1 MQTRRHDH
9 ADRLYARAR
18 QVIAGGVSS
27 DARRADRPLF
37 VDHARGAELWD
48 VDGNRYLDYV
58 LGQGPNL
65 LGHAAPLVADAV
77 SDQVRRGVAYAAQ
90 HELEAQVAERLCS
103 MVPAAELVRFNTVGS
118 EAVHGA
124 IRLARGHT
132 GRPKIVKF
140 EGNYHG
146 WLDPVLYSVH
156 PDLALAGDAR
166 HPTAVGGTAGQPRHD
181 ADDLIVLPYNDLSAV
196 VEVFAHSGDEI
207 AAVILE
213 PLLCNTGC
221 ITPAHGYLEGLREL
235 TRQHGSLLIFDEIIT
250 GFRVAPGGAGE
261 LLGVV
266 PDLAAFGKAMAGG
279 MQVSALVGSA
289 EVMGTIADGKV
300 AHAGTFNSHPVGMAA
315 ADAVL
320 RHLDEHRDDVYPPLT
335 AAGQRLMAG
344 LRGSSCK
351 ARGAAARGRARS
363 GVPDVHHGPGRRHR
377 LPHVRC
383 LRPGRDGSLPRGA
396 VRCRHQH
403 RPAGVVVPVHRAH
416 RGPGRR
422 NYRGSGVS
430 AFFSLESG
438 SNGLRSW
445 LQVTPSAGAF
455 SWVR

>member
-1 MQTRRHDH
+1 MEKPVQTRRHDH

-37 VDHARGAELWD
+37 VDHASGAELWD

-103 MVPAAELVRFNTVGS
+103 MVPAAELVRFNSVGS

-181 ADDLIVLPYNDLSAV
+181 ADDLIVLPYNDLQAV
-196 VEVFAHSGDEI
+196 EEIMADDI

-221 ITPAHGYLEGLREL
+221 ITPAPGYLEGLREL
-235 TRQHGSLLIFDEIIT
+235 TQQHGSLLIFDEIIT

-320 RHLDEHRDDVYPPLT
+320 RHLDEHRADVYPALN
-335 AAGQRLMAG
+335 AAGKRLMDGLRAAAAKHGVPLLVDGPGPVFQTYITDQDAVTDYRTFAACDRAAMARFHAG
-344 LRGSSCK
+344 LF
-351 ARGAAARGRARS
+351 AAGTS
-363 GVPDVHHGPGRRHR
+363 IV
-377 LPHVRC
+377 
-383 LRPGRDGSLPRGA
+383 PRGLWFLSTEHTEDQIDETIA
-396 VRCRHQH
+396 V
-403 RPAGVVVPVHRAH
+403 AESVL
-416 RGPGRR
+416 
-422 NYRGSGVS
+422 S
-430 AFFSLESG
+430 SL
-438 SNGLRSW
+438 
-445 LQVTPSAGAF
+445 
-455 SWVR
+455 

>member
-1 MQTRRHDH
+1 VQTPQ
-9 ADRLYARAR
+9 ADRLYARAK

-27 DARRADRPLF
+27 DARRAERPLF
-37 VDHARGAELWD
+37 VDHANGAELWD
-48 VDGNRYLDYV
+48 VDGNRYVDYV

-77 SDQVRRGVAYAAQ
+77 SAQVRRGVAYSAQ
-90 HELEAQVAERLCS
+90 HELEAQVAERLCN

-181 ADDLIVLPYNDLSAV
+181 ADDLIVLPYNDLPAV
-196 VEVFAHSGDEI
+196 AAVLQECGDDI

-221 ITPAHGYLEGLREL
+221 ITPQPGYLEGLREL
-235 TRQHGSLLIFDEIIT
+235 TRQHGSLLIFDEIIS

-261 LLGVV
+261 LLSVV
-266 PDLAAFGKAMAGG
+266 PDLATFGKAMAGG
-279 MQVSALVGSA
+279 MQVSALAGSRA
-289 EVMGTIADGKV
+289 VMSAIADGKV
-300 AHAGTFNSHPVGMAA
+300 AHAGTFNSHPVAMAA

-320 RHLDEHRDDVYPPLT
+320 THLDEQRDAVYPPLNDT
-335 AAGQRLMAG
+335 GLRLMAG
-344 LRGSSCK
+344 LRT
-351 ARGAAARGRARS
+351 AAERH
-363 GVPDVHHGPGRRHR
+363 GVPLLVDGPGPVFQTYITDQAEVTDYRSFAACDRAAMARFHAG
-377 LPHVRC
+377 LFAGGINIV
-383 LRPGRDGSLPRGA
+383 PRGLWFLSTEHTAAQIDETIA
-396 VRCRHQH
+396 V
-403 RPAGVVVPVHRAH
+403 ADSVL
-416 RGPGRR
+416 
-422 NYRGSGVS
+422 S
-430 AFFSLESG
+430 SL
-438 SNGLRSW
+438 
-445 LQVTPSAGAF
+445 
-455 SWVR
+455 

>member
-1 MQTRRHDH
+1 MQTVARGYERSTK
-9 ADRLYARAR
+9 LYERAR

-27 DARRADRPLF
+27 DARRAEQPLF

-65 LGHAAPLVADAV
+65 LGHAAPLVAEAV
-77 SDQVRRGVAYAAQ
+77 SAQVSRGVAYAAQ
-90 HELEAQVAERLCS
+90 HELEAVVAERLCS
-103 MVPAAELVRFNTVGS
+103 MIPAAELVRFNSVGS

-181 ADDLIVLPYNDLSAV
+181 ADDLIVLPYNDLPAV
-196 VEVFAHSGDEI
+196 AEVFSTSGDEI

-221 ITPAHGYLEGLREL
+221 ITPKAGYLEGLRDL
-235 TRQHGSLLIFDEIIT
+235 TRQHGALLIFDEIIS
-250 GFRVAPGGAGE
+250 GFRVAPGGAQE

-279 MQVSALVGSA
+279 MQVSALVGTR
-289 EVMGTIADGKV
+289 EVMGSIADGKV
-300 AHAGTFNSHPVGMAA
+300 AHAGTFNSHPVAMAA

-320 RHLDEHRDDVYPPLT
+320 RHLDEHRDTVYPPLN
-335 AAGQRLMAG
+335 AAGRRLMAG
-344 LRGSSCK
+344 LRAS
-351 ARGAAARGRARS
+351 AERH
-363 GVPDVHHGPGRRHR
+363 GVPLLVDGPGPVFQTCVTDQAEVTDYRSFAACDRATMARFHAG
-377 LPHVRC
+377 LYAAGVNIV
-383 LRPGRDGSLPRGA
+383 PRGLWFLSTEHTEEQIDETIA
-396 VRCRHQH
+396 V
-403 RPAGVVVPVHRAH
+403 ADSVLA
-416 RGPGRR
+416 
-422 NYRGSGVS
+422 
-430 AFFSLESG
+430 SL
-438 SNGLRSW
+438 
-445 LQVTPSAGAF
+445 
-455 SWVR
+455 

>member
-1 MQTRRHDH
+1 MKTVARGYERS
-9 ADRLYARAR
+9 ARLYERAR
-18 QVIAGGVSS
+18 HVIAGGVSS
-27 DARRADRPLF
+27 DARRADQPLF

-65 LGHAAPLVADAV
+65 LGHAAPLVAEAV
-77 SDQVRRGVAYAAQ
+77 SAQVSRGVAYAAQ
-90 HELEAQVAERLCS
+90 HELEAIVAERVCN
-103 MVPAAELVRFNTVGS
+103 MVPAAELVRFNSVGS

-156 PDLALAGDAR
+156 PDVALAGDAR
-166 HPTAVGGTAGQPRHD
+166 HPTAVGGSAGQPRHD

-196 VEVFAHSGDEI
+196 AKALGDHSEEI

-221 ITPAHGYLEGLREL
+221 ITPQPGYLEGLREL
-235 TRQHGSLLIFDEIIT
+235 TKQYGVVLIFDEIIS
-250 GFRVAPGGAGE
+250 GFRVAPGGAQE

-279 MQVSALVGSA
+279 MQVSALVGSR
-289 EVMGTIADGKV
+289 EVMESIADGKV
-300 AHAGTFNSHPVGMAA
+300 AHAGTFNSHPVAMAA

-320 RHLDEHRDDVYPPLT
+320 RQLDEHRDAVYPPLN
-335 AAGQRLMAG
+335 AAGRRLMAG
-344 LRGSSCK
+344 LREL
-351 ARGAAARGRARS
+351 AERH
-363 GVPDVHHGPGRRHR
+363 GVPLLVDGPGPVFQTYVTDQTDVTDYRSFAACDRATMARFHAG
-377 LPHVRC
+377 LFAAGINIV
-383 LRPGRDGSLPRGA
+383 PRGLWFLSTEHTEDQIDETIA
-396 VRCRHQH
+396 V
-403 RPAGVVVPVHRAH
+403 ADAVLA
-416 RGPGRR
+416 
-422 NYRGSGVS
+422 
-430 AFFSLESG
+430 SL
-438 SNGLRSW
+438 
-445 LQVTPSAGAF
+445 
-455 SWVR
+455 